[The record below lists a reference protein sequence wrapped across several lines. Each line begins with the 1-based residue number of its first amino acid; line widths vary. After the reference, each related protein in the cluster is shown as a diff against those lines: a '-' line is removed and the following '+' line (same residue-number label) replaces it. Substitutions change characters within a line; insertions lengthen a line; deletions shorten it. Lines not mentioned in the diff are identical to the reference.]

1 MCGDGANDCGAL
13 KTAHVGISVSGQESS
28 VASPFTSKEEH
39 VGCVPLVI
47 REGRAALVTSFG
59 MFKFMVA
66 YSLVEFTSVAFLYYF
81 DSNLTDFQFLYID
94 IVLILV
100 FAFFF
105 GKTHAHPGKL
115 HKKPPATSLLGFVAL
130 FSITMQILVSI
141 LFQVLS
147 YTILRSYSWYEPHA
161 YQGDIEYLSYENYS
175 IFCVSMFQYVTI
187 SIAFSRGKPY
197 RKAIWTNYVFIIC
210 LFLTTLLNAYITVY
224 PASWLEDLLELKMPP
239 EYNFRYVILG
249 LAAINFITSILIEK
263 FIVQYLMQEKN
274 MIPKRLRG
282 GVPKSNS
289 YQNIEKEL
297 EKDDSWPPV
306 VNTQLNNLVNVNE
319 INTVSI
325 KSGLNGDIHK

>member
-28 VASPFTSKEEH
+28 VASPFTSKDEH

-105 GKTHAHPGKL
+105 GKTHAYPGKL
-115 HKKPPATSLLGFVAL
+115 HRKPPATSLLGFVAL
-130 FSITMQILVSI
+130 FSITMQILIAI

-147 YTILRSYSWYEPHA
+147 YIILCLYSWYEPHT

-175 IFCVSMFQYVTI
+175 IFCVSMFQYIILTI
-187 SIAFSRGKPY
+187 SFSRGKPY
-197 RKAIWTNYVFIIC
+197 RKAIWTNYVFMIC
-210 LFLTTLLNAYITVY
+210 ILLTTLLSAYITIY
-224 PASWLEDLLELKMPP
+224 PAGWLENLLELKMPP
-239 EYNFRYVILG
+239 EYNFRYIILG
-249 LAAINFITSILIEK
+249 LAAINFLISLIIEK
-263 FIVQYLMQEKN
+263 FIVQYLIQEKN
-274 MIPKRLRG
+274 MIPKRLRENI
-282 GVPKSNS
+282 PKSNS

-297 EKDDSWPPV
+297 EKDESWPPV
-306 VNTQLNNLVNVNE
+306 VNNQLNNIVNVDEKN
-319 INTVSI
+319 ISS